1 MSTAQADPLTVT
13 EVTLGEVYRLMLTQ
27 GRTLE
32 SISGSLAQRPTWDDI
47 TRLETARMAQEQ
59 TQNQAIKDLE
69 DGSRWLVRT
78 VGAALVTSI
87 GAAALV
93 GLRVLGGA

>member
-1 MSTAQADPLTVT
+1 MTTQPDPLSVT
-13 EVTLGEVYRLMLTQ
+13 EVTLGEVYRLLLSQGLTLGGISQ
-27 GRTLE
+27 GLE
-32 SISGSLAQRPTWDDI
+32 KRPTWEDI
-47 TRLETARMAQEQ
+47 KRLEAARDASDS

-78 VGAALVTSI
+78 VGAALVTSL

-93 GLRVLGGA
+93 ALRVAGS